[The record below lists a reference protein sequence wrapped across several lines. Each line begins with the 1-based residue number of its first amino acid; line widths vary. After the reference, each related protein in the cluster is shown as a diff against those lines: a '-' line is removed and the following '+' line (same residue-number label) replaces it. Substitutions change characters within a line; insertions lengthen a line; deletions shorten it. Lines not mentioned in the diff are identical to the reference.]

1 MVYLLL
7 NALLISLSVV
17 GARNSFEL
25 HQHAPI
31 VANTVG
37 PFNNPTETYPY
48 YKLPFC
54 TAGGKQRRHK
64 QNLGEVLSGSR
75 KVTTPYDLTF
85 MDPVPWRSLC
95 EEYLDAADVRW
106 TNIQVIYLPAR
117 FPHCI
122 LIILITLFPVS
133 ITIISF
139 LYYLRFNTYRLKSS
153 RELSRTISSL
163 KCTSM
168 ICQCGGI

>member
-1 MVYLLL
+1 MSAQNTMVVLLFIL
-7 NALLISLSVV
+7 NALIGLSSVS
-17 GARNSFEL
+17 GKARNSFEL
-25 HQHAPI
+25 HQHTPI

-95 EEYLDAADVRW
+95 EEYLDAADVSKRRHL
-106 TNIQVIYLPAR
+106 TSLVLIPGSDGM
-117 FPHCI
+117 HI
-122 LIILITLFPVS
+122 LTTTSF
-133 ITIISF
+133 SF
-139 LYYLRFNTYRLKSS
+139 LLPFSSFLPSSPNGNT
-153 RELSRTISSL
+153 
-163 KCTSM
+163 
-168 ICQCGGI
+168 